1 MGLSQLTIL
10 IKSHNKLVT
19 FNFLLNYEILVPK
32 MEELLVLLCIMREEV
47 KQMGNLIKINM
58 YVEMKKKSDS
68 RIKLETLEQN
78 ILKYNK
84 WLKMTDRED
93 MIENYEIF
101 LQVQ

>member
-1 MGLSQLTIL
+1 M
-10 IKSHNKLVT
+10 T

-32 MEELLVLLCIMREEV
+32 MEELLVLLCIMIEEV

-58 YVEMKKKSDS
+58 YVEMKKKNDS

-93 MIENYEIF
+93 MIENYERF
-101 LQVQ
+101 LQAK

>member
-1 MGLSQLTIL
+1 M
-10 IKSHNKLVT
+10 T

-32 MEELLVLLCIMREEV
+32 MEELLVLLCIMIEEV

-58 YVEMKKKSDS
+58 YVEMKKKNDS

-84 WLKMTDRED
+84 WLKMTNRGD
-93 MIENYEIF
+93 MIENYERF
-101 LQVQ
+101 LQAQ

>member
-1 MGLSQLTIL
+1 M
-10 IKSHNKLVT
+10 
-19 FNFLLNYEILVPK
+19 LNYEILVPK
-32 MEELLVLLCIMREEV
+32 MEELLVLLCIMIEEV

-58 YVEMKKKSDS
+58 YVEMKKKNDS

-93 MIENYEIF
+93 MIENYERF
-101 LQVQ
+101 LQAK

>member
-1 MGLSQLTIL
+1 M
-10 IKSHNKLVT
+10 T

-58 YVEMKKKSDS
+58 YVEMKKKNDS

-78 ILKYNK
+78 ILNYNK

-93 MIENYEIF
+93 MIENYERF
-101 LQVQ
+101 LQAQ